1 MSDSE
6 MGSQGELFEYHPQD
20 DAERDAADAL
30 IDLVGKRVIP
40 ASGSR
45 RFWEWYARA
54 CRAGQTADERRDTE
68 SGIASFIERVGAR
81 LAALD
86 APLIRVAGR
95 APRTATCIVGPVSQV
110 LAPALASGA
119 APLVEAGVAAGAGR
133 QLWDEVTD
141 AWIAVPAEL
150 PERRYVAMRV
160 SGDSMTPL
168 LHSDDVVLIDLDN
181 NDTTAGSI
189 IVARNNDDGYVVKQ
203 VTANDGFD
211 IVLGSLNPAYAP
223 MRITSSSNVVLGRVV
238 LRWCEH

>member
-1 MSDSE
+1 MSD
-6 MGSQGELFEYHPQD
+6 SQGELFDPSAPALEPD
-20 DAERDAADAL
+20 SSDAL
-30 IDLVGKRVIP
+30 IDLVGQRVVP

-45 RFWEWYARA
+45 RFWDWYAEA
-54 CRAGQTADERRDTE
+54 CRTGQSADERRETE
-68 SGIASFIERVGAR
+68 FRVPEFVARVSAR

-86 APLIRVAGR
+86 APLIRVAGA
-95 APRTATCIVGPVSQV
+95 APRRSADIVGPVSHA
-110 LAPALASGA
+110 LAPAIAASA
-119 APLVEAGVAAGAGR
+119 APFVEAGVAAGAGR

-141 AWIAVPAEL
+141 AWVAVPSEL
-150 PERRYVAMRV
+150 PKGRYVAMRV
-160 SGDSMTPL
+160 SGDSMMPL

-203 VTANDGFD
+203 VTANDGLD

-223 MRITSSSNVVLGRVV
+223 MRITSSSRVVLGRVV

>member
-1 MSDSE
+1 MSD
-6 MGSQGELFEYHPQD
+6 SQGELFERGSPETEHDPS
-20 DAERDAADAL
+20 DAL
-30 IDLVGKRVIP
+30 VDLVGKRVVP

-45 RFWEWYARA
+45 RFWDWYTRA
-54 CRAGQTADERRDTE
+54 CRAGQTPDERRETE
-68 SGIASFIERVGAR
+68 SGVPAFLDRVTAR

-86 APLIRVAGR
+86 APLVRVAGP
-95 APRTATCIVGPVSQV
+95 APRRSAGIVGPVSQV
-110 LAPALASGA
+110 LAPALAAGA

-141 AWIAVPAEL
+141 AWITVPNEL

-181 NDTTAGSI
+181 NDTTAGAI
-189 IVARNNDDGYVVKQ
+189 IVARNTDDGYVVKQ

-223 MRITSSSNVVLGRVV
+223 MRITSSSGVVLGRVV

>member
-1 MSDSE
+1 MSD
-6 MGSQGELFEYHPQD
+6 SQGELFERRSPETEHD
-20 DAERDAADAL
+20 RSDAL
-30 IDLVGKRVIP
+30 VDLVGKRVVP

-45 RFWEWYARA
+45 RFWDWYTRA
-54 CRAGQTADERRDTE
+54 CRAGQTAEERRETE
-68 SGIASFIERVGAR
+68 SGVPAFLDRVTAR

-86 APLIRVAGR
+86 APLVRVAGP
-95 APRTATCIVGPVSQV
+95 APRRSAGIVGPVSQV
-110 LAPALASGA
+110 LAPALAAGA

-141 AWIAVPAEL
+141 AWITVPNEL

-181 NDTTAGSI
+181 NDTTAGAI
-189 IVARNNDDGYVVKQ
+189 IVARNTDDGYVVKQ

-223 MRITSSSNVVLGRVV
+223 MRITSSSGVVLGRVV

>member
-1 MSDSE
+1 MSD
-6 MGSQGELFEYHPQD
+6 SQGELFERRAHEPEHD
-20 DAERDAADAL
+20 PSDAL
-30 IDLVGKRVIP
+30 IDLVGKRVVP

-45 RFWEWYARA
+45 RFWDWYTRA
-54 CRAGQTADERRDTE
+54 CRAGQTADERRETE
-68 SGIASFIERVGAR
+68 SGVTAFLDRVGAR
-81 LAALD
+81 LATLD
-86 APLIRVAGR
+86 APLVRVAGA
-95 APRTATCIVGPVSQV
+95 APRHAALIVGPVSHV
-110 LAPALASGA
+110 LTPALASGA

-133 QLWDEVTD
+133 ELWDEVTD
-141 AWIAVPAEL
+141 AWVAVPNDL
-150 PERRYVAMRV
+150 PVRRYVAMRV

-203 VTANDGFD
+203 VTATDGFD

-223 MRITSSSNVVLGRVV
+223 MRITSSSGVVLGRVV

>member
-1 MSDSE
+1 MSD
-6 MGSQGELFEYHPQD
+6 SQGELFTHRPHEPEHDPS
-20 DAERDAADAL
+20 DAL
-30 IDLVGKRVIP
+30 IDLVGKRVVP

-45 RFWEWYARA
+45 RFWDWYTRA
-54 CRAGQTADERRDTE
+54 CRAGQAAQDRRETE
-68 SGIASFIERVGAR
+68 SGVTAFLDRVGAR

-86 APLIRVAGR
+86 APLIRVAGPV
-95 APRTATCIVGPVSQV
+95 PRHAAAVVGPVSQV
-110 LAPALASGA
+110 LAPARASGA

-133 QLWDEVTD
+133 ELWDEVTD
-141 AWIAVPAEL
+141 AWVAVPNEL

-203 VTANDGFD
+203 VTAADGFD

-223 MRITSSSNVVLGRVV
+223 MRITPSSGVVLGRVV